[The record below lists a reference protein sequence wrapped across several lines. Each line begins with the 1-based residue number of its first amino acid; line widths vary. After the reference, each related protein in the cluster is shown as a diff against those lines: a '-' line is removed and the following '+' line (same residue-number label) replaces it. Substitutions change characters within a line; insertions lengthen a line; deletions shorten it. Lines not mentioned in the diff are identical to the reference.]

1 MTAAEYAERDGLKAG
16 TLKWWSSQPDSM
28 ASRSDDDVFTL
39 LLPGVELVTAGA
51 VAERVRLAAAD
62 EPFPSDGTR
71 RSVTSRASR
80 APRARLLPSRGPAEA
95 MPDRCG
101 GRGWAPGVGAVQA
114 EGARRSRRGGRAHA
128 RAVSFETTGHALPPA
143 TPHAPAGP
151 QSAVEPDDVGIPLR
165 SRFNFPFKR

>member
-1 MTAAEYAERDGLKAG
+1 
-16 TLKWWSSQPDSM
+16 M
-28 ASRSDDDVFTL
+28 AFLSDDDVFTL

-80 APRARLLPSRGPAEA
+80 APRARLVPRRGPAEA

-114 EGARRSRRGGRAHA
+114 EVARRSRRGGRARA
-128 RAVSFETTGHALPPA
+128 RAVSIETTGHALRP
-143 TPHAPAGP
+143 PHAPAGP
-151 QSAVEPDDVGIPLR
+151 QVAVELDDVGTPLR